1 MKEKTTL
8 KKFMFL
14 PVTACDAIK
23 EELESMALKGWKLKK
38 IGVRY
43 EFERIEPKKLTY
55 TVDFFP
61 KASVYDTEPSG
72 GTVSYIE
79 CCRQADWELVA
90 SNGTMHIFVSE
101 NEDAIPIHTDEKLRL
116 EAVCKSMLK
125 TNWALWFALPLYC
138 LLRIA
143 MELYSFKM
151 LVTSNAKLCN
161 VIMFI
166 GIILFCLSDLFVYL
180 YWKCKNRKRVKN
192 GEMLK
197 FIKLKTSRRIFTFQT
212 CICVGI
218 VIFMPLLIWV
228 LSKNWN
234 YIAIFGAIL
243 LICIVFSIIGGFVE
257 KLRFSEGVKILLAFA
272 VVILMYVAAFF
283 AVWNIDGVED
293 YDQSK
298 PTDNFS
304 FATGPNYTYNF
315 YYLEKSILASEE
327 EVSVY
332 SDDKYE
338 FRYIAFKSNS
348 QFIMKKYYNEYYKT
362 GYSKLPQE
370 NESWN
375 AKEVLIS
382 DKGNNLI
389 VVYDNALIHFNGM
402 TDFTEEQKSE
412 VAEKLTKPVDGF
424 LPALPV
430 NRQK

>member
-23 EELESMALKGWKLKK
+23 EELEAMALKGWKLKK

-61 KASVYDTEPSG
+61 KASIYDTEPSG

-79 CCRQADWELVA
+79 CCRQAGWDLVA

-125 TNWALWFALPLYC
+125 TNWSAWFAMPIIWIFDLA
-138 LLRIA
+138 LLFDFK
-143 MELYSFKM
+143 SF
-151 LVTSNAKLCN
+151 VTSNMNICT
-161 VIMFI
+161 VIFCAGLLM
-166 GIILFCLSDLFVYL
+166 LFLSDLFCFL
-180 YWKCKNRKRVKN
+180 YWNVKNQKRVKN
-192 GEMLK
+192 GERIE
-197 FIKLKTSRRIFTFQT
+197 FVSSKTSKKIFAVRISFAM
-212 CICVGI
+212 II
-218 VIFMPLLIWV
+218 VLFVPLLISV
-228 LSKNWN
+228 VAKNW
-234 YIAIFGAIL
+234 FCTVLTGLIL
-243 LICIVFSIIGGFVE
+243 FSIIFFEFTDDLFKKFKVS
-257 KLRFSEGVKILLAFA
+257 KGVYTFLAFVA
-272 VVILMYVAAFF
+272 VILVYVISFF
-283 AVWNIDGVED
+283 TLLKFDGIFN
-293 YDQSK
+293 SNTGK

-382 DKGNNLI
+382 DKANNLI
-389 VVYDNALIHFNGM
+389 VVYDNALIHFIGR
-402 TDFTEEQKSE
+402 TDFTEDQKSE
-412 VAEKLTKPVDGF
+412 VEEKLTKPVDGF
-424 LPALPV
+424 LPSLSV
-430 NRQK
+430 NQQK

>member
-72 GTVSYIE
+72 GTVSYVE
-79 CCRQADWELVA
+79 CCRQAGWELVA
-90 SNGTMHIFVSE
+90 SNGTMHVFVSE

-125 TNWALWFALPLYC
+125 TNWSAWFAMPIIWIFDLA
-138 LLRIA
+138 LLFDFK
-143 MELYSFKM
+143 SF
-151 LVTSNAKLCN
+151 VTSNMNICT
-161 VIMFI
+161 VIFCVGLLM
-166 GIILFCLSDLFVYL
+166 LFLSDLFCFL
-180 YWKCKNRKRVKN
+180 YWNVKNHKRVKN
-192 GEMLK
+192 GERIE
-197 FIKLKTSRRIFTFQT
+197 FVSSKTSKKIFAVRISFAM
-212 CICVGI
+212 II
-218 VIFMPLLIWV
+218 VLFVPLLISV
-228 LSKNWN
+228 VAKNW
-234 YIAIFGAIL
+234 FCTVLTGLIL
-243 LICIVFSIIGGFVE
+243 FSIIFFEFTDDLFKKFKVS
-257 KLRFSEGVKILLAFA
+257 KGVYTFLAFVA
-272 VVILMYVAAFF
+272 VMLVYVISFF
-283 AVWNIDGVED
+283 TLLKFDGIFN
-293 YDQSK
+293 SNTGK

>member
-23 EELESMALKGWKLKK
+23 EELEAMALKGWKLKK

-61 KASVYDTEPSG
+61 KASIYDTEPSG

-79 CCRQADWELVA
+79 CCRQAGWDLVA

-125 TNWALWFALPLYC
+125 TNWSAWFAMPIIWIFDLA
-138 LLRIA
+138 LLFDFK
-143 MELYSFKM
+143 SF
-151 LVTSNAKLCN
+151 VTSNMNICT
-161 VIMFI
+161 VIFCAGLLM
-166 GIILFCLSDLFVYL
+166 LFLSDLFCFL
-180 YWKCKNRKRVKN
+180 YWNVKNQKRVKN
-192 GEMLK
+192 GERIE
-197 FIKLKTSRRIFTFQT
+197 FVSSKTSKKIFAVRISFAM
-212 CICVGI
+212 II
-218 VIFMPLLIWV
+218 VLFVPLLISV
-228 LSKNWN
+228 VAKNW
-234 YIAIFGAIL
+234 FCTVLTGLIL
-243 LICIVFSIIGGFVE
+243 FSIIFFEFTDDLFKKFKVS
-257 KLRFSEGVKILLAFA
+257 KGVYTFLAFVA
-272 VVILMYVAAFF
+272 VILVYVISFF
-283 AVWNIDGVED
+283 TLLKFDGIFN
-293 YDQSK
+293 SNTGK

-382 DKGNNLI
+382 DKANNLI
-389 VVYDNALIHFNGM
+389 VVYDNALIHFIGR
-402 TDFTEEQKSE
+402 TDFTEDQKSE
-412 VAEKLTKPVDGF
+412 VAEKLTKPVDDF

>member
-72 GTVSYIE
+72 GTVSYVE
-79 CCRQADWELVA
+79 CCRQAGWELVA
-90 SNGTMHIFVSE
+90 SNGTMHVFVSE

-125 TNWALWFALPLYC
+125 TNWSAWFAMPIIWIFDLA
-138 LLRIA
+138 LLFDFK
-143 MELYSFKM
+143 SF
-151 LVTSNAKLCN
+151 VTSNMNICT
-161 VIMFI
+161 VIFCVGLLM
-166 GIILFCLSDLFVYL
+166 LFLSDLFCFL
-180 YWKCKNRKRVKN
+180 YWNVKNQKRVKN
-192 GEMLK
+192 GEK
-197 FIKLKTSRRIFTFQT
+197 IQFVSSKTSKKIFAVRISFAM
-212 CICVGI
+212 II
-218 VIFMPLLIWV
+218 VLFVPLLISV
-228 LSKNWN
+228 VAKNW
-234 YIAIFGAIL
+234 FCTVLTGLIL
-243 LICIVFSIIGGFVE
+243 FSIIFFEFTDDLFKKFKVS
-257 KLRFSEGVKILLAFA
+257 KGVYTFLAFVA
-272 VVILMYVAAFF
+272 VILVYVISFF
-283 AVWNIDGVED
+283 TLLKFDGIFN
-293 YDQSK
+293 SNTGK

-362 GYSKLPQE
+362 GYRKLPQE
-370 NESWN
+370 NESWI
-375 AKEVLIS
+375 AKEVLKS
-382 DKGNNLI
+382 DEGNNLI